1 LAALDHPFNQPFRRW
16 RLHHRLLTGPAG
28 IFGAV
33 CHDHPILRRDHVEPL
48 RGLLADHMHGR
59 LAAGAL
65 GVVGLDRHMDARQMS
80 GKRPAVDSAPLSVSA
95 SPSRVSLVVVSL
107 AGGNRLPDILKRQM
121 QLVRIEL
128 LRAAAKL
135 RALQLAQQQLLRRQ
149 PVPPCN
155 C

>member
-1 LAALDHPFNQPFRRW
+1 MTNAMW
-16 RLHHRLLTGPAG
+16 KT
-28 IFGAV
+28 
-33 CHDHPILRRDHVEPL
+33 
-48 RGLLADHMHGR
+48 
-59 LAAGAL
+59 
-65 GVVGLDRHMDARQMS
+65 AR
-80 GKRPAVDSAPLSVSA
+80 VSA

-107 AGGNRLPDILKRQM
+107 AGGNRLLDILKRQM

>member
-1 LAALDHPFNQPFRRW
+1 
-16 RLHHRLLTGPAG
+16 
-28 IFGAV
+28 
-33 CHDHPILRRDHVEPL
+33 
-48 RGLLADHMHGR
+48 MHGR

-80 GKRPAVDSAPLSVSA
+80 GKRPAVDSTPLSVSA

-107 AGGNRLPDILKRQM
+107 AGGNRLLDILKRQM